1 MLKLLLPLVAV
12 GALAAPAAAAIVT
25 STQTQSGSLGAAF
38 LLPGG
43 FSTTLNFNP
52 FTGPG
57 TLQSVT
63 LTYSSGFQ
71 SDFSVSN
78 VNVFAPRPTRQ
89 ITLVR
94 GIEAGIS
101 GNGFGGALTNI
112 VGKTQTVLPNSI
124 NSFGNYAPSVA
135 DLQTNILIDPAF
147 LGPGQ
152 VSFLFYAKQFGNSLT
167 GTPNLGNT
175 VAAPNLLTATSFY
188 DVSLTYS
195 SFVPEPS
202 SWAMLIAGFGL
213 VGATL
218 RRRRPAIA

>member
-12 GALAAPAAAAIVT
+12 GTLAAPAAAAIVT

-38 LLPGG
+38 LLPAG
-43 FSTTLNFNP
+43 FSTTLSFNP

-63 LTYSSGFQ
+63 LSYSSGFQ

-78 VNVFAPRPTRQ
+78 VNIFPPRPTRQ
-89 ITLVR
+89 VTLVR

-101 GNGFGGALTNI
+101 GNGFGGVLTNT
-112 VGKTQTVLPNSI
+112 VSKTQTVPPNSI

-135 DLQTNILIDPAF
+135 DMQTSNLIDPAF
-147 LGPGQ
+147 FGPGQ
-152 VSFLFYAKQFGNSLT
+152 VSFAFYAKQFGNSLT
-167 GTPNLGNT
+167 GTPSLGT
-175 VAAPNLLTATSFY
+175 TLATPNLLTATSFY

-202 SWAMLIAGFGL
+202 NWAMLIAGFGL